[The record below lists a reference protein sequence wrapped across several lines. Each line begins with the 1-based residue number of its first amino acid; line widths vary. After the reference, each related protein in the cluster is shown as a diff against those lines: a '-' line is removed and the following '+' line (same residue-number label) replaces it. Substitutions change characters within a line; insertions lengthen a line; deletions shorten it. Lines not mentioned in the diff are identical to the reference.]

1 MAVSRVG
8 GSKGLLRGQVGD
20 LIYQV
25 VRNPDGS
32 YTQTVY
38 GKKGSTTEVITPR
51 LQAQRMCMAMVES
64 LMHDLKEI
72 GRISFQSGKTKSN
85 SLNAFSANN
94 VRLVQRDCQS
104 HWYGEN
110 VFVFPRRHPHSIDIQ
125 DLGGPYIISSGT
137 LSYDLFDGLVFDTYP
152 RAYWNGLPNDDYHIF
167 GLRFNCRLGIDTV
180 GSFLKAHRMSILD
193 TVAFCGFRS
202 WIDWGTD
209 DTEPVEYRKHEY
221 FIARINS
228 RVPASEVLT
237 LDILKDL
244 FQFSF
249 SWEPAILASRD
260 NSAFAIVFLC
270 NYQQNDE
277 TLYYD
282 AGFSI
287 SYPNGRK
294 QISTSFYK
302 TPDGSDEPWYIGQ
315 DPSHVFG
322 SWMGE
327 PQVDPYPSPFE

>member
-20 LIYQV
+20 VIYQV
-25 VRNPDGS
+25 VKNPDGTYS
-32 YTQTVY
+32 QTVY
-38 GKKGSTTEVITPR
+38 GKKDKTTETITPR

-72 GRISFQSGKTKSN
+72 GRISFQSGRTKSN

-94 VRLVQRDCQS
+94 VRMVQRDCQA
-104 HWYGEN
+104 HWYEQN
-110 VFVFPRRHPHSIDIQ
+110 RFVFPRRYSTIKDIQ

-137 LSYDLFDGLVFDTYP
+137 LSYDLFDCIEFDNFP
-152 RAYWNGLPNDDYHIF
+152 RSNWQGLPNDNYYLY
-167 GLRFNCRLGIDTV
+167 GLRFSCQIGRESV
-180 GSFLKAHRMSILD
+180 SAFLARHRMSILD

-202 WIDWGTD
+202 WIDWGD
-209 DTEPVEYRKHEY
+209 GEVEPTEYMKHEY
-221 FIARINS
+221 FIAKINN
-228 RVPASEVLT
+228 RVPSSAIMT
-237 LDILKDL
+237 LDVIKEL
-244 FQFSF
+244 FTIKY
-249 SWEPAILASRD
+249 SWEPVFLASRD
-260 NSAFAIVFLC
+260 NDAFVIAFLC
-270 NYQQNDE
+270 DYQEHEEQ
-277 TLYYD
+277 LYYD

-302 TPDGSDEPWYIGQ
+302 TPDGSDEPWYIDQ
-315 DPSHVFG
+315 APCHVFG

-327 PQVDPYPSPFE
+327 PTIDPYPSPFE